1 MWCWS
6 SIYTY
11 FTVPHNGKP
20 DSPDNE
26 YYVTG
31 TDEYTKYLVNNFL
44 RYNKLKGRN
53 ISLDR
58 HFTSITLAQWCLEKR
73 ISTVR
78 TMRTDRKEMPKKMK
92 ESRDREEK
100 PTKYCHS
107 EDNKLLLVSYI
118 DKKKQKK
125 CNSAF
130 NYAQKCWS
138 NARQEKKPNMIVLYD
153 HTKGGLDIVDLI
165 SSKLSVRIKPK
176 WWTVN
181 ALALILDIVL
191 TNA

>member
-118 DKKKQKK
+118 DKKKKSKKNVTVLSTMHKNVGVTRDRRKSLTWLFYMITQK
-125 CNSAF
+125 
-130 NYAQKCWS
+130 
-138 NARQEKKPNMIVLYD
+138 EV
-153 HTKGGLDIVDLI
+153 
-165 SSKLSVRIKPK
+165 
-176 WWTVN
+176 
-181 ALALILDIVL
+181 
-191 TNA
+191 